1 MKKFLTLIVAL
12 TLTLTSV
19 ALAENVPTPQ
29 FGSQTET
36 EPTETAEPAAAEK
49 AEYSI
54 PSGQRAFPYVMVEAG
69 QRSGF
74 MIRDWEFTD
83 AVQAEEPAE
92 HSLKYTSLPG
102 TKLLHIRFVARYCAD
117 KGWSSNK
124 QNVYVD
130 RIQGTV
136 TDGTQKAYMTTVFM
150 EGSENTISADACLH
164 ETADCITH
172 SNNYMM
178 QITGSEKTFEINDH
192 DYFALCDF
200 IAEIPEELVGTDIP
214 LYLVITFPKDAEA
227 EYYIQLQ

>member
-12 TLTLTSV
+12 TLMLTS
-19 ALAENVPTPQ
+19 AAFAENVPTPQ
-29 FGSQTET
+29 FGSQAET
-36 EPTETAEPAAAEK
+36 EPTEPIATEK
-49 AEYSI
+49 VEYTI
-54 PSGQRAFPYVMVEAG
+54 PSGQRAFPYAMVEAG
-69 QRSGF
+69 QNSGF

-117 KGWSSNK
+117 RGWSSNK
-124 QNVYVD
+124 EDVGVEGWF
-130 RIQGTV
+130 QGTV
-136 TDGTQKAYMTTVFM
+136 TDGTQKAYMTTVFI
-150 EGSENTISADACLH
+150 EGSENTISTAACLH
-164 ETADCITH
+164 ETADCTTH

-178 QITGSEKTFEINDH
+178 QLNGSKKYFQINDH

-200 IAEIPEELVGTDIP
+200 IAEIPEELVGTDMP
-214 LYLVITFPKDAEA
+214 LYLVLTFPKIEA